1 MSTAMRRIEHGT
13 IARYTVATGQAVTKG
28 ELVVLASDTT
38 VQDAGGASD
47 LGIGIAMATVAA
59 DLPVDIYLFAPV
71 IDVAVG
77 TGGATRGK
85 KAIHAADGF
94 TDCAAHDSSGA
105 TDNATYGVF
114 MQSGVVGDRVGMQAM
129 FGNRGSA

>member
-59 DLPVDIYLFAPV
+59 DLPVDIFLFAPV

-85 KAIHAADGF
+85 KAIAVSDGF
-94 TDCAAHDSSGA
+94 TDCGAHDSSGA
-105 TDNATYGVF
+105 TDNATYGIF